1 MHQFFKGKKKIF
13 IIIFVLFIILG
24 VSYVKEETKGKAPGT
39 IYVLASADASKENG
53 SKKYPYTTIQEAV
66 DHATKGTR
74 IIIGKGEYAP
84 FYIPEKC
91 SGTAKGMTTIK
102 ALKGTRPIIKVP
114 TGSASKETIGIE
126 IENASNICISEL
138 TISGGTQGIYYES
151 NSKAKSKKLN
161 RIIISNCQVKNVK
174 GVHGIAIWATN
185 DKVPVTGLVIENCK
199 VHHCLCGDSESVV
212 VNGNI
217 DGFVIR
223 GNTIHDNNNIGIDMA
238 GFWGVARHKK
248 SYKGNLYDVDYV
260 RNGKCYNNKVYNISS
275 NGNSAYLQDGEY
287 ALCAGG
293 IYVDGGQNI
302 EIYNNEVFGC
312 DIGIEVA
319 TEQKEKENALF
330 QVTGIKVHDNIIRE
344 CKGFAGLTFG
354 GYDAS
359 RGYTIGCHFYRNTL
373 MNNPVQIAVQ
383 RSKNNRIY
391 ENTIIGG
398 ETMVEYSEE
407 IPKSEMKNYFF
418 KNKVK

>member
-1 MHQFFKGKKKIF
+1 M
-13 IIIFVLFIILG
+13 
-24 VSYVKEETKGKAPGT
+24 E
-39 IYVLASADASKENG
+39 
-53 SKKYPYTTIQEAV
+53 
-66 DHATKGTR
+66 
-74 IIIGKGEYAP
+74 KGEYAP

-91 SGTAKGMTTIK
+91 SGTAGMTTIK
-102 ALKGTRPIIKVP
+102 ALKGTHPIIKVP

-126 IENASNICISEL
+126 IENASNICISGL

-223 GNTIHDNNNIGIDMA
+223 GNTIHDN
-238 GFWGVARHKK
+238 
-248 SYKGNLYDVDYV
+248 
-260 RNGKCYNNKVYNISS
+260 
-275 NGNSAYLQDGEY
+275 
-287 ALCAGG
+287 
-293 IYVDGGQNI
+293 
-302 EIYNNEVFGC
+302 
-312 DIGIEVA
+312 
-319 TEQKEKENALF
+319 
-330 QVTGIKVHDNIIRE
+330 IIRE

-398 ETMVEYSEE
+398 EIMVEYSEE